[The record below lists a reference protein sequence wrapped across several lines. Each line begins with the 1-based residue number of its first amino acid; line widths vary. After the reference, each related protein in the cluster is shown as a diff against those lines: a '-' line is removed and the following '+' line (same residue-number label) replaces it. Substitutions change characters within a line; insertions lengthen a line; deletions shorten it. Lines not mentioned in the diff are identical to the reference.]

1 MKLNSYFHTSRFL
14 PVIALM
20 GIVFLGFQ
28 QLPMSVVF
36 AQTVNLVD
44 DQAPLLASSSAKG
57 GEESASVSASPLPLP
72 SPENKELTNLREK
85 YKTDLSIYRTDERDF
100 SLAKSQLQKLQTLA
114 SLEVA
119 VKATRK
125 VMITRA
131 IVLQDYVQILNLIV
145 KDTSGIDVAEKAALI
160 KQLESANDRLKANQ
174 LLSEQAID
182 RESVQVAA
190 LDFAKFGDAVSNLSY
205 KSMSYINYGRLQSV
219 YDKMV
224 VVRDEVTT
232 HVNSEES
239 NGLKLGEKRRALDQI
254 SQNLVVTKQSLDQLH
269 TTFLASRSGQEA
281 DFEAGAYPRTVQTL
295 STIYA
300 DLYRNLT
307 FLREVVKE

>member
-1 MKLNSYFHTSRFL
+1 MKRSVHPVTSRSL
-14 PVIALM
+14 SVIAILA
-20 GIVFLGFQ
+20 ILCLGFQ
-28 QLPMSVVF
+28 HISISRVS
-36 AQTVNLVD
+36 AQTVSIVD
-44 DQAPLLASSSAKG
+44 DQAPLLATPSTKG
-57 GEESASVSASPLPLP
+57 GEETASAAASPLPSP
-72 SPENKELTNLREK
+72 SPENKELANLREK

-100 SLAKSQLQKLQTLA
+100 TLAKSQFQKLQTLA

-125 VMITRA
+125 VMITRS
-131 IVLQDYVQILNLIV
+131 IVLQDYVQILKLIV
-145 KDTSGIDVAEKAALI
+145 QDTAGIDVAEKAALI
-160 KQLESANDRLKANQ
+160 KQLESANDRLKTNQ
-174 LLSEQAID
+174 VLAEQAID

-190 LDFAKFGDAVSNLSY
+190 LDFAKFGEAVSALSY
-205 KSMSYINYGRLQSV
+205 KSMSYINYGRLQTV

-224 VVRDEVTT
+224 TVRDEVTL

-254 SQNLVVTKQSLDQLH
+254 TRNLEITKQSLDQLH
-269 TTFLASRSGQEA
+269 TTFLPSRTGQEA